1 MKLRDIMR
9 RDGILTRWVGG
20 PLDGRLIKVPSLD
33 DVLTIHPEDNQG
45 RPGGASR
52 LRQVHRYVLTARV
65 TLNGIP
71 TYQYVGA
78 ENDASNS

>member
-1 MKLRDIMR
+1 MKLHDIMC

-33 DVLTIHPEDNQG
+33 DVLTIHPEDNQS
-45 RPGGASR
+45 GAAR

-71 TYQYVGA
+71 TYPFL
-78 ENDASNS
+78 